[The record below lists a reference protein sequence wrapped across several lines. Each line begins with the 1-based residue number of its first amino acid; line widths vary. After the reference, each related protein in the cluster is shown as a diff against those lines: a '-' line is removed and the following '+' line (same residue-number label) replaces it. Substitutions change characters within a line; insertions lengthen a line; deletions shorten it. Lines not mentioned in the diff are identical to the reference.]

1 MTLKFKG
8 GILIK
13 YNVKCRLKNASI
25 VVNIPFCNL
34 LIPETGLLPLSAL
47 WGLTCL
53 RSSVTNIGQLLFVRP
68 KPN

>member
-25 VVNIPFCNL
+25 VVNIPYYNL
-34 LIPETGLLPLSAL
+34 LLPETGLLAFCLS
-47 WGLTCL
+47 LTANFGHNGSKFRFHL
-53 RSSVTNIGQLLFVRP
+53 KGVGG
-68 KPN
+68 